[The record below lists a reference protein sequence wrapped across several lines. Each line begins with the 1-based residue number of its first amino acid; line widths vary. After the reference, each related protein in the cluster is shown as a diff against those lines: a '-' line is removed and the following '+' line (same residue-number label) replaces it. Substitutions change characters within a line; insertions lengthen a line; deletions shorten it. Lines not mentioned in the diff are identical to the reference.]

1 MLGTRTSRPQ
11 HSQVRHSRHRKV
23 ASVFRASRS
32 VRTGRPRSQHSVV
45 SFKCRSPPPDGLFG
59 QARKELSAKTQ
70 TPHSFAFSAQHT
82 GLFVF
87 AVVVLLSMALT
98 GHAQVNIT
106 IDHNTGK
113 AANAEFKF
121 KRVPSPA
128 RDDAATKAKL
138 MMVDA
143 DADPNS
149 ADISALTDGILPNT
163 DDQPRKN
170 FFLRA
175 GSGGGRVR
183 MDLGSVIELAQ
194 VNTYSWHPNARGPQV
209 YRLWASDGAGPKFN
223 AAPKAN
229 LNPAVCG
236 WKLIATVDT
245 RSNDE
250 DKDGGQFGVSISSQ
264 SGNLGKFRY
273 LLFDLYVTEIA
284 DDFGNTFYSE
294 IDVVAS
300 HAPR

>member
-1 MLGTRTSRPQ
+1 MALSQYRTFPR
-11 HSQVRHSRHRKV
+11 
-23 ASVFRASRS
+23 RASLSLRLCAFA
-32 VRTGRPRSQHSVV
+32 GN
-45 SFKCRSPPPDGLFG
+45 FLFAG
-59 QARKELSAKTQ
+59 AILEGRKELPAKTQ
-70 TPHSFAFSAQHT
+70 SPHSFAFSAQHT

-87 AVVVLLSMALT
+87 AVVVLLSMTLT

-209 YRLWASDGAGPKFN
+209 YRLWASDGADPRFN
-223 AAPKAN
+223 DAPKAN

-250 DKDGGQFGVSISSQ
+250 DKDGGQFGVSITSQ
-264 SGNLGKFRY
+264 SGSLGKFRY

-294 IDVVAS
+294 IDVVAN

>member
-1 MLGTRTSRPQ
+1 MTRNNLSGERYPEN
-11 HSQVRHSRHRKV
+11 HRSFSEK
-23 ASVFRASRS
+23 ARYLL
-32 VRTGRPRSQHSVV
+32 V
-45 SFKCRSPPPDGLFG
+45 SLLALSGL
-59 QARKELSAKTQ
+59 S
-70 TPHSFAFSAQHT
+70 
-82 GLFVF
+82 
-87 AVVVLLSMALT
+87 LT
-98 GHAQVNIT
+98 IHAQPQIT

-121 KRVPSPA
+121 KHLPSPS

-138 MMVDA
+138 TMVDA
-143 DADPNS
+143 EADPNS
-149 ADISALTDGILPNT
+149 ADISALTDGILPT
-163 DDQPRKN
+163 SDDQPRKN

-194 VNTYSWHPNARGPQV
+194 VNTYSWHPTARGPQV
-209 YRLWASDGAGPKFN
+209 YRLWASDGADPKFN
-223 AAPKAN
+223 DAPKAN
-229 LNPAVCG
+229 INPAACG

-250 DKDGGQFGVSISSQ
+250 DKDGGQFGVSITGQ

-273 LLFDLYVTEIA
+273 LLFDFYVTEVA

-294 IDVVAS
+294 IDVVAN

>member
-1 MLGTRTSRPQ
+1 MLGTRTSRPH
-11 HSQVRHSRHRKV
+11 HSQVRRSRRRKV

-32 VRTGRPRSQHSVV
+32 VRTSRPRSQHSVV
-45 SFKCRSPPPDGLFG
+45 SFKCRSQPSDGLFG
-59 QARKELSAKTQ
+59 QARKEFPAKTQ
-70 TPHSFAFSAQHT
+70 SPHSFAFSAQHT

-106 IDHNTGK
+106 VDHNTGK

-128 RDDAATKAKL
+128 RDDAATK
-138 MMVDA
+138 
-143 DADPNS
+143 
-149 ADISALTDGILPNT
+149 
-163 DDQPRKN
+163 
-170 FFLRA
+170 
-175 GSGGGRVR
+175 R

-209 YRLWASDGAGPKFN
+209 YRLWASDGADPKFN

-229 LNPAVCG
+229 INPEVCG

>member
-1 MLGTRTSRPQ
+1 MWSSFVEWSS
-11 HSQVRHSRHRKV
+11 H
-23 ASVFRASRS
+23 S
-32 VRTGRPRSQHSVV
+32 VRVFFATSVV
-45 SFKCRSPPPDGLFG
+45 PLRLCVKYSLTKNVSRKG
-59 QARKELSAKTQ
+59 ANRVEKRKEGLSPTKLCVGAKHCLLFLIFSCGLAMT
-70 TPHSFAFSAQHT
+70 TP
-82 GLFVF
+82 
-87 AVVVLLSMALT
+87 
-98 GHAQVNIT
+98 AQVNIT

-113 AANAEFKF
+113 AATSEFRF
-121 KRVPSPA
+121 KHVPSPS

-149 ADISALTDGILPNT
+149 ADISALTDGILPTT

-183 MDLGSVIELAQ
+183 LDLGSVIELAQ
-194 VNTYSWHPNARGPQV
+194 INTYSWHPSARGPQV
-209 YRLWASDGAGPKFN
+209 YRLWASDGADPKFN
-223 AAPKAN
+223 DAPKAN
-229 LNPAVCG
+229 INPALCG
-236 WKLIATVDT
+236 WKLIAIVDT

-250 DKDGGQFGVSISSQ
+250 DRDGGQFGVSITSQ
-264 SGNLGKFRY
+264 SGRLGKFRY
-273 LLFDLYVTEIA
+273 MMFDFYVTEIA

-300 HAPR
+300 HTPR

>member
-1 MLGTRTSRPQ
+1 MRLCAFAGNFLFAGDILEGREEFPAKAQ
-11 HSQVRHSRHRKV
+11 SQQSF
-23 ASVFRASRS
+23 VFS
-32 VRTGRPRSQHSVV
+32 VRQRA
-45 SFKCRSPPPDGLFG
+45 L
-59 QARKELSAKTQ
+59 L
-70 TPHSFAFSAQHT
+70 
-82 GLFVF
+82 VF

-209 YRLWASDGAGPKFN
+209 YRLWASDGADPRFN
-223 AAPKAN
+223 DAPKAN

-264 SGNLGKFRY
+264 SGSLGKFRY

-294 IDVVAS
+294 IDVVAN
-300 HAPR
+300 HAQM

>member
-1 MLGTRTSRPQ
+1 MALSQYRTFPR
-11 HSQVRHSRHRKV
+11 
-23 ASVFRASRS
+23 RASLSLRLCAS
-32 VRTGRPRSQHSVV
+32 AGNFLSAGAIL
-45 SFKCRSPPPDGLFG
+45 DG
-59 QARKELSAKTQ
+59 RKEFPAKTQ
-70 TPHSFAFSAQHT
+70 RAQSLAFPVQYT
-82 GLFVF
+82 TLLVFV
-87 AVVVLLSMALT
+87 VVVLLSMALT

-121 KRVPSPA
+121 KRVPSPS

-138 MMVDA
+138 IMVDA
-143 DADPNS
+143 EADPNS
-149 ADISALTDGILPNT
+149 ADIGALTDGILPT
-163 DDQPRKN
+163 SDDQPRKN

-175 GSGGGRVR
+175 GSGGGRLR

-194 VNTYSWHPNARGPQV
+194 INTYSWHPNARGPQV
-209 YRLWASDGAGPKFN
+209 YRLWASDGADPKFN
-223 AAPKAN
+223 AAPRAN
-229 LNPAVCG
+229 INPAACG

-250 DKDGGQFGVSISSQ
+250 DKDGGQFGVSIAGQ

-294 IDVVAS
+294 IDVVAN

>member
-1 MLGTRTSRPQ
+1 MARSQDRTFPS
-11 HSQVRHSRHRKV
+11 
-23 ASVFRASRS
+23 RASLSLRLCAFAGNFFAGATLEG
-32 VRTGRPRSQHSVV
+32 RTKFP
-45 SFKCRSPPPDGLFG
+45 
-59 QARKELSAKTQ
+59 AKTQ
-70 TPHSFAFSAQHT
+70 SPQSFALWLQRTAS
-82 GLFVF
+82 LFF
-87 AVVVLLSMALT
+87 AIVIPASLMVTA
-98 GHAQVNIT
+98 HAQVIIT

-113 AANAEFKF
+113 AATAEFKF
-121 KRVPSPA
+121 KHVPSPA
-128 RDDAATKAKL
+128 RDDAATEAKL
-138 MMVDA
+138 TMVDA

-149 ADISALTDGILPNT
+149 ADISALTDGTLPT
-163 DDQPRKN
+163 SDDQPRKN

-183 MDLGSVIELAQ
+183 MDLGNVIEIAQ
-194 VNTYSWHPNARGPQV
+194 INTYSWHPAARGPQV
-209 YRLWASDGAGPKFN
+209 YRLWASDGADAKFN
-223 AAPKAN
+223 DAPKAN
-229 LNPAVCG
+229 INPAACG

-250 DKDGGQFGVSISSQ
+250 DKDGGQFGVSITGQ

-273 LLFDLYVTEIA
+273 LLFDFYVTEIA